1 MTTEYTKD
9 DDMQTLRL
17 WYDTKPF
24 TEELENNIMDIPK
37 IVFSDDV
44 KDCYIKER
52 LKKNGGEYDKT
63 KDDDTNVDDTKA
75 DETNVEET
83 NESVQEEKEEIQEV
97 GEVIEADACYWDGW
111 NP

>member
-24 TEELENNIMDIPK
+24 TEELENSIMDIPK

-52 LKKNGGEYDKT
+52 LKKNGGEYDKPKVDNT
-63 KDDDTNVDDTKA
+63 KVEDTK
-75 DETNVEET
+75 VEET
-83 NESVQEEKEEIQEV
+83 KESVQEEKEEIQEV
-97 GEVIEADACYWDGW
+97 CEAIEADGCYWDGW

>member
-24 TEELENNIMDIPK
+24 TKEIENSIRDIPTT
-37 IVFSDDV
+37 VFSDDIIE
-44 KDCYIKER
+44 DYIQER
-52 LKKNGGEYDKT
+52 LKKNNGEYDKPLP
-63 KDDDTNVDDTKA
+63 KEEPKVDDTKA
-75 DETNVEET
+75 DETKVEET
-83 NESVQEEKEEIQEV
+83 KESVQEEVAMQEV
-97 GEVIEADACYWDGW
+97 EAVADADYW

>member
-24 TEELENNIMDIPK
+24 TKEIENSIRSIPTT
-37 IVFSDDV
+37 VFSDDIIE
-44 KDCYIKER
+44 DYIQDR
-52 LKKNGGEYDKT
+52 LKKNNGEYDKPLP
-63 KDDDTNVDDTKA
+63 KEEPKVDDTKA
-75 DETNVEET
+75 EETNVEESK
-83 NESVQEEKEEIQEV
+83 ESVQEEVVMQEV
-97 GEVIEADACYWDGW
+97 EAFADADYW

>member
-9 DDMQTLRL
+9 DEMQTLRL
-17 WYDTKPF
+17 WYDAKPF
-24 TEELENNIMDIPK
+24 TEELENSIIDIPK

-44 KDCYIKER
+44 KDCYINER
-52 LKKNGGEYDKT
+52 LKKNGGEYDKP
-63 KDDDTNVDDTKA
+63 KADDTKV
-75 DETNVEET
+75 DEPKVEEA

-97 GEVIEADACYWDGW
+97 CEAIEADACYWDGW